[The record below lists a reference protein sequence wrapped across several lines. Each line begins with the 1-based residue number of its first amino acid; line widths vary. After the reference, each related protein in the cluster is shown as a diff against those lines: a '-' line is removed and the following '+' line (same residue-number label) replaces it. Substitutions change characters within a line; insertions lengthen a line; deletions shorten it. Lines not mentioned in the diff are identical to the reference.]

1 MLLSFRTT
9 ITHIFIISTSIT
21 IKSVPTSFKNVQGKK
36 NSPKHELIDMII
48 TGKDNKSIV
57 INNNFTVE
65 NAKKIL
71 DKVRSKPQS

>member
-1 MLLSFRTT
+1 MY
-9 ITHIFIISTSIT
+9 
-21 IKSVPTSFKNVQGKK
+21 KGKK